1 MKYVNIIDFQTRA
14 QSIKCLLFNREELP
28 RPAYQYL
35 HTNLGG
41 LDGLPVVP
49 ALRRKRQD
57 FLGQAGWRE
66 EPMDER
72 QLF

>member
-1 MKYVNIIDFQTRA
+1 MILKLKGMGGGSMDK
-14 QSIKCLLFNREELP
+14 SCLVQAWGLEFVSP
-28 RPAYQYL
+28 YL

-57 FLGQAGWRE
+57 FLGQDRKSVV
-66 EPMDER
+66 
-72 QLF
+72 

>member
-1 MKYVNIIDFQTRA
+1 MILKLKGMGGGSMDK
-14 QSIKCLLFNREELP
+14 SCLVQAWGLEFVSP
-28 RPAYQYL
+28 YL